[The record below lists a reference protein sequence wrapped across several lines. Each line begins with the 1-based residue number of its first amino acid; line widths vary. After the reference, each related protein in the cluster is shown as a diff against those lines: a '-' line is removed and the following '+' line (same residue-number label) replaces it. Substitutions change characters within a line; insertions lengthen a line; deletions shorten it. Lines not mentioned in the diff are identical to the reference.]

1 MKTDKDNTRF
11 CPECFRTFPAEA
23 MRCSEHGVALVDL
36 PSGET
41 MVGKTIDQK
50 YEVVEKVG
58 RGGMG
63 TVYHVRQ
70 KFIGRDLAIKVL
82 RPEFAKDVQA
92 IQRFF
97 TEVRAA
103 CQLRSRHCVMVHDF
117 GLSKEGHLYFTMELL
132 RGRPLTRL
140 LKEGPL
146 ELDRAVRIATDICL
160 AMEEAHGNGIVHRD
174 LKPDNVML
182 VRDKEGS
189 HAKVLD
195 FGIAKLLTEQ
205 DGVSLTQAGMVCG
218 TPEYM
223 SPEQAR
229 GDALGF
235 ASDLYSLGIVLYE
248 MLAGLPPF
256 RAHSPM
262 RVLLKH
268 INEEPHPIR
277 VVSPDVEVPLEFERF
292 LLQMLAK
299 DPADRPE
306 SAAAVRFELE
316 RILEATGERVT
327 TSLPHLLSSSDGV
340 RRVTASLLESEDFEA
355 ADTVSAAPKSE
366 GGETPTRKDSI
377 EAVIEDQEP
386 GAETRAVVGVI
397 GGQKRRLRIA
407 LVTLISVGL
416 IMVLGFMSGVF
427 RTSENK
433 ESFTEGSA
441 TSEAPALSTDTA
453 VSSGEI
459 TREDIVAEDLA
470 TEHPEAENL
479 TTIPDEEGEPE
490 TGVALPRPEPI
501 TSAPLVHT
509 IGQESRMEDEPPNK
523 RADETRP
530 DTRQNQPKPTEPSIG
545 GKLTIQPVEPEHAA
559 GIRESGLRYKT
570 EGKFDAAIRAFREA
584 KEKGGDPGT
593 LDRLIEECKRLRD
606 DRR

>member
-23 MRCSEHGVALVDL
+23 MRCPEHGVALVDL
-36 PSGET
+36 PSGES
-41 MVGKTIDQK
+41 MVGETIDQK
-50 YEVVEKVG
+50 YEVVKKVG

-132 RGRPLTRL
+132 RGRPLTRI

-146 ELDRAVRIATDICL
+146 EPDRAIRIATDICL

-229 GDALGF
+229 GDPLGF
-235 ASDLYSLGIVLYE
+235 ASDLYSLGIVIYE

-268 INEEPHPIR
+268 INDEPRPIR
-277 VVSPDVEVPLEFERF
+277 VVSPDVEVPLELERF

-327 TSLPHLLSSSDGV
+327 TSLPQLVSSSDGV

-355 ADTVSAAPKSE
+355 ADTVPAVPMREE
-366 GGETPTRKDSI
+366 GATSTRKDSI
-377 EAVIEDQEP
+377 QAVIEDQEP
-386 GAETRAVVGVI
+386 GVETRAVVGVI

-407 LVTLISVGL
+407 LVTLISAGL
-416 IMVLGFMSGVF
+416 IMALGFMSGVF
-427 RTSENK
+427 QTSENK
-433 ESFTEGSA
+433 EGFTEGST
-441 TSEAPALSTDTA
+441 TSEPPALSTDA
-453 VSSGEI
+453 KVISGDI
-459 TREDIVAEDLA
+459 TREDIVVKDLAIEHPGAEDL
-470 TEHPEAENL
+470 TI
-479 TTIPDEEGEPE
+479 IPDEAVEPE
-490 TGVALPRPEPI
+490 TGVAPSRLEPV
-501 TSAPLVHT
+501 TSAPPVHS
-509 IGQESRMEDEPPNK
+509 IGPESRNANESPGKREDK
-523 RADETRP
+523 ILP
-530 DTRQNQPKPTEPSIG
+530 DTRPSQPKSAEPSVG

-570 EGKFDAAIRAFREA
+570 EGNFDAAIRAFREA

-593 LDRLIEECKRLRD
+593 LDRLIQECERLRD
-606 DRR
+606 DVR